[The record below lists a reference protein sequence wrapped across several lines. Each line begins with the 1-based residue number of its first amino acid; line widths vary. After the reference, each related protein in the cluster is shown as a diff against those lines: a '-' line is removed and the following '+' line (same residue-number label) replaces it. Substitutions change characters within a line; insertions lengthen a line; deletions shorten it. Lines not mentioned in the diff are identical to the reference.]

1 MKNQK
6 IETLQ
11 NELEVLTKR
20 FNDNM
25 KKISSL
31 LKFTKDQEHFSN
43 GISEVTNIE
52 KAINERL
59 LLIKENFQINW
70 ARVDI
75 IRQLKDS
82 QNKMCSIESSKRNA
96 ICSGDFFENWKEDYE
111 NKGDFLMVEIIDILN
126 N

>member
-31 LKFTKDQEHFSN
+31 LKFTKEHENFSN
-43 GISEVTNIE
+43 DISEVANME

-82 QNKMCSIESSKRNA
+82 QNKICSIKRSESNA
-96 ICSGDFFENWKEDYE
+96 ICSDDFFENWKAEYE

>member
-31 LKFTKDQEHFSN
+31 LKFTKEHEHFSN
-43 GISEVTNIE
+43 GISEVTNFE

-82 QNKMCSIESSKRNA
+82 QNKICSLERSERNG
-96 ICSGDFFENWKEDYE
+96 ICSGDFFENWKEEYE